1 MDHHPT
7 AAELEGFVLGSIS
20 AEGAQAVITHLVH
33 GCRTCSSV
41 MAPYLSMLL
50 GQGGRRFAAP
60 PPVREDPYDGALNR
74 ALDSIRRLGVPLP
87 AVKTQEQ
94 KKREAVD
101 LLTSRGLEGLQ
112 DVPEDLQGLPLYEAL
127 LERSWALRH
136 EDPVLMVQLAQ
147 FAALLAD
154 RHDDGELNSQELAD
168 LRLRAWVELGNAYR
182 VADEL
187 DRADDALGRAAQL
200 FLAGSGDEILGAR
213 FFDVQASMFASRRQF
228 ELACTCLDIVAGIYR
243 RHEDEHLVGRT
254 LISKGIY
261 IGYKGDAEEAV
272 QLIAQGLELLDEQRD
287 PGLIFSTIQNQ
298 AWLLVDCGR
307 FREARYALWELQRRH
322 LGGRVNELK
331 VRWLEG
337 HIFVGL
343 NDFDHAERALQQVK
357 EGFEENGLGYKAAL
371 AGLELA
377 AVWLQRN
384 RLESAEKMAL
394 ECTQTFLS
402 LGIQRELL
410 ASVLVLRKAAEK
422 RCLTLTLLNQVI
434 DTLREVEWGSRN
446 GFKPLVEP

>member
-1 MDHHPT
+1 
-7 AAELEGFVLGSIS
+7 
-20 AEGAQAVITHLVH
+20 
-33 GCRTCSSV
+33 
-41 MAPYLSMLL
+41 MAPYLPMLF
-50 GQGGRRFAAP
+50 GQGCRRFAAP

-74 ALDSIRRLGVPLP
+74 ALDSIRRLGMPLP

-101 LLTSRGLEGLQ
+101 LLASRGLEGLQ
-112 DVPEDLQGLPLYEAL
+112 DVPEDLLGLPLYEAL

-136 EDPVLMVQLAQ
+136 EDPVLMVQFAQ

-187 DRADDALGRAAQL
+187 DRAEDALGHAAEL
-200 FLAGSGDEILGAR
+200 LLAGSQDELLGAR
-213 FFDVQASMFASRRQF
+213 FFAALASLFAARRYF
-228 ELACTCLDIVAGIYR
+228 EAACCLQDSVAETYQ
-243 RHEDEHLVGRT
+243 RHGDEHLAGRA
-254 LISKGIY
+254 LIMKGLFL
-261 IGYKGDAEEAV
+261 GYRGDAEEAV
-272 QLIAQGLELLDEQRD
+272 RLITQGLSLLDERRD
-287 PGLIFSTIQNQ
+287 PGLVFSSLQTA
-298 AWLLVDCGR
+298 AWFLVDCGR
-307 FREARYALWELQRRH
+307 FREARVALFELKGRN

-343 NDFDHAERALQQVK
+343 RDFEHAERALQQVK
-357 EGFEENGLGYKAAL
+357 QGFEEADLGYKAAL

-377 AVWLQRN
+377 AVWLR
-384 RLESAEKMAL
+384 RDRVESAEQMAL